1 MKFTLLFKNNHLL
14 IELPNGPWLVDTGS
28 PVTFGEFTD
37 EVKAAFVEMT
47 GGAWSPTKAVKSVA
61 NIDAAA
67 VSGFIDS
74 KVHGLVGGDILN
86 LVDTRIDI
94 ANGTFET
101 SSEKMSL
108 PGSGIDM
115 KQAHGLPVLDVI
127 LSDGRTCPMIFDTGA
142 QISYLE
148 TALPA
153 GAVAKGNFEDFSP
166 FVGKFSTPSH
176 ELDIKLGNLP
186 LSQRFGRLP
195 RNLAAQLPL
204 TGCNGII
211 GNEILIDRV
220 AYYSPRQKKLVLEEK
235 MRYLK

>member
-1 MKFTLLFKNNHLL
+1 MKFKLHFKNKHLL

-28 PVTFGEFTD
+28 PFTFGEFTD

-47 GGAWSPTKAVKSVA
+47 GRTWSPSKAVKSVA
-61 NIDAAA
+61 NLDAAA
-67 VSGFIDS
+67 VSGFIDC
-74 KVHGLVGGDILN
+74 KVQGLIGGDILN
-86 LVDTRIDI
+86 LIDVRIDI
-94 ANGTFET
+94 ANGVFET

-115 KQAHGLPVLDVI
+115 KQTHGLPVLDVG
-127 LSDGRTCPMIFDTGA
+127 LSDGRICPMIFDTGA

-148 TALPA
+148 TELPA

-166 FVGKFSTPSH
+166 FVGKFSTPTH
-176 ELDIKLGNLP
+176 ELDVKLGNLP
-186 LSQRFGRLP
+186 LSLRFGRLP

-211 GNEILIDRV
+211 GSDILINRV
-220 AYYSPRQKKLVLEEK
+220 AYYSPRQKKLVLEDK
-235 MRYLK
+235 TK

>member
-1 MKFTLLFKNNHLL
+1 MKFKLHFKNKHLL

-28 PVTFGEFTD
+28 PFTFGEFTD
-37 EVKAAFVEMT
+37 EVKAAFVAMT

-61 NIDAAA
+61 NLDAAA
-67 VSGFIDS
+67 VSGFIDY
-74 KVHGLVGGDILN
+74 KVQGLIGSDILN
-86 LVDTRIDI
+86 LIDVRIDI
-94 ANGTFET
+94 TNGVFES

-115 KQAHGLPVLDVI
+115 KQAHGLPVLDVV

-148 TALPA
+148 TELPK
-153 GAVAKGNFEDFSP
+153 GAVAKGNFDDFSP
-166 FVGKFSTPSH
+166 FVGKFSTHTH
-176 ELDIKLGNLP
+176 ELDVKLGNLP
-186 LSQRFGRLP
+186 LSLRFGRLP

-211 GNEILIDRV
+211 GSDILIDRV
-220 AYYSPRQKKLVLEEK
+220 AYYSPRQKKLVLEDK
-235 MRYLK
+235 TK